1 MSLDLTS
8 FAAALKQHYTDDRI
22 ENMVYSDNPLL
33 AMLPK
38 MQDFG
43 GKNLPIR

>member
-8 FAAALKQHYTDDRI
+8 FSAALKQHYTSDKI
-22 ENMVYSDNPLL
+22 ENLVYQDNPLL

-38 MQDFG
+38 MEAFG
-43 GKNLPIR
+43 GKNL